1 MKNLF
6 NMHRYVIIR
15 YWIPDDVQFLSD
27 DGFTYDLK
35 KASIYKSKNKA
46 TFALKYVQAMS
57 STPDYI
63 TIYKL
68 PSKFK
73 YILTF
78 IKELLKFFWES
89 L

>member
-1 MKNLF
+1 MKTPF
-6 NMHRYVIIR
+6 KRHHYVIIR
-15 YWIPDDVQFLSD
+15 YWTPDDVQFLSN
-27 DGFTYDLK
+27 DGFTYDFK
-35 KASIYKSKNKA
+35 KASIYKSKNTA
-46 TFALKYVQAMS
+46 MFVLKYAQAIT
-57 STPDYI
+57 STYGHI
-63 TIYKL
+63 TIYRL